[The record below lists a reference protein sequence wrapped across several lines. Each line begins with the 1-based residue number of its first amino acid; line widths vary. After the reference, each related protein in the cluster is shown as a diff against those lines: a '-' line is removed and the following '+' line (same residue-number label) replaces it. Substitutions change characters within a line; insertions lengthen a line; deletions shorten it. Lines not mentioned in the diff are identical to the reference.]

1 MAHIPYL
8 PDDEIPEADRV
19 PDSDHILRIHGVHP
33 ATMRHHYDLYVAL
46 MRAPG
51 PLTKV
56 QRETIAVAVS
66 VENHCHY

>member
-33 ATMRHHYDLYVAL
+33 ATMRHHYDLYVEL